1 MRILLNRT
9 HHGSVNT
16 IGDLSINGERLCYTL
31 EDKVRERE
39 GQPVARWKVPGR
51 TAIPRGT
58 YKVVVT
64 HSPRFGRPLP
74 LLLNVPGF
82 IGIRIHPGNDSDD
95 TDGCI
100 LVGNTWSGG
109 DFIGQSRLAFNA
121 VFSMINAAHQRGEP
135 IEIEVRG

>member
-39 GQPVARWKVPGR
+39 GQPVGRWKVPGH

-82 IGIRIHPGNDSDD
+82 TGIRIHPGNDSDD

-109 DFIGQSRLAFNA
+109 DFISQSRIAFSV
-121 VFSMINAAHQRGEP
+121 VFSMINAAHQRSEP